1 MPTPEARISYII
13 KRLEVAIRARLDLI
27 AREHEITTMQYLAL
41 SVINLHPGMSSAQ
54 LAVRSFVTP
63 QSANQMVAALENGGF
78 IVRKPD
84 EINRR
89 ILRMSLTEKGSNLL
103 AEWDEVVDVFERA
116 MLSDMSE
123 QMQIELRSLVMSCI
137 DALAEF
143 TQKADADR

>member
-1 MPTPEARISYII
+1 MPTHEARISYVI

-41 SVINLHPGMSSAQ
+41 SVLNTHPGMSSAQ

-63 QSANQMVAALENGGF
+63 QSANQMVAALERGGF
-78 IVRKPD
+78 IVRQPD

-89 ILRMSLTEKGSNLL
+89 ILRISLTDKGHKLL

-116 MLSDMSE
+116 MLGDMSKPE
-123 QMQIELRSLVMSCI
+123 QLEMRRLILSCI
-137 DALAEF
+137 DSLADF
-143 TQKADADR
+143 AAKADSER